1 MSIKLSE
8 LIAQYG
14 DDNIEF
20 QNLDHCV
27 ENFQMTKKGTMA
39 RFGTPQSFGLD
50 GFTKLGLIVWM
61 DRKKVD
67 EIVAKSKEP
76 PPALER
82 VR

>member
-1 MSIKLSE
+1 MSLKLSE

-27 ENFQMTKKGTMA
+27 ENFQTTKRGTIA
-39 RFGTPQSFGLD
+39 RFGTPQPFSLD

-61 DRKKVD
+61 DRKKV
-67 EIVAKSKEP
+67 EEFVAKSKETTP
-76 PPALER
+76 
-82 VR
+82 